1 MASKFTA
8 PSQSIWKEVFQNT
21 RAEDIQNA
29 NRKIIKTHFH
39 EDVRSLLE
47 KLAQDR
53 VLSAVVMDDNEVVM
67 GFIDVLDILACVL
80 EVTANSEDITKE
92 RIANIKWEGQC
103 FIRQNAGVLSNF
115 SEGNPFHRVTK
126 RTSVLDIMRIFA
138 RGVHRVAIMEG
149 SAFVNVISQ
158 SDIIRFLSM
167 KGKLF
172 GDNMKMSLDL
182 IGLSFLGVCTVSQD
196 LNTLKA
202 LSIMRK
208 LRVSGIGIVDHEG
221 KLTGNLSAS
230 DLMGL
235 KENNFHLL
243 TSPILIFL
251 EKIHHEIKAP
261 VFVFPSESMQSLL
274 LKFVIH
280 NVHRVYIVDQKMIP
294 IGVVTMTDIIKW
306 WTE

>member
-1 MASKFTA
+1 
-8 PSQSIWKEVFQNT
+8 
-21 RAEDIQNA
+21 
-29 NRKIIKTHFH
+29 
-39 EDVRSLLE
+39 
-47 KLAQDR
+47 
-53 VLSAVVMDDNEVVM
+53 
-67 GFIDVLDILACVL
+67 LACVL
-80 EVTANSEDITKE
+80 DVTSNSEDFTKE

-103 FIRQNAGVLSNF
+103 FIRQHAGVLSNF
-115 SEGNPFHRVTK
+115 SERNPFHRITK
-126 RTSVLDIMRIFA
+126 RTHLLDIMRIFA
-138 RGVHRVAIMEG
+138 QGVHRVAIMEG